1 MEVVDEEVKLDP
13 YEVKKEPL
21 VQEMKS
27 LTMWNF
33 LVKRSRYLYKTDS
46 EGQSAKVNR
55 TKLVMFNF
63 FVNWFVLCTLGGAS
77 KLFVKKSVK
86 CISI

>member
-33 LVKRSRYLYKTDS
+33 LVKRSRYLYKADS
-46 EGQSAKVNR
+46 EGQNAKVNR

-63 FVNWFVLCTLGGAS
+63 LSILFTFCTLGGAS
-77 KLFVKKSVK
+77 KHSSLRS
-86 CISI
+86 

>member
-1 MEVVDEEVKLDP
+1 MVDEEVKLDP

-33 LVKRSRYLYKTDS
+33 LVKRSRYLYKADS
-46 EGQSAKVNR
+46 EGQGVTKVNR

-63 FVNWFVLCTLGGAS
+63 L
-77 KLFVKKSVK
+77 
-86 CISI
+86 SI